1 MRVPFTEGLVIK
13 CQNRM
18 LKNRVTASWS
28 KNSQKYFA
36 KGMELE
42 ASDAAKNKKNI
53 GFDTTEPWIF
63 SKGLC
68 HVESSLRFL
77 KS

>member
-13 CQNRM
+13 CHNRM

-42 ASDAAKNKKNI
+42 ASDAAKKQKKILGSTQPNP
-53 GFDTTEPWIF
+53 GFF
-63 SKGLC
+63 QKA
-68 HVESSLRFL
+68 FAML
-77 KS
+77 KVHCDS

>member
-42 ASDAAKNKKNI
+42 ASDAAKNKKKYWVRHNRTLD
-53 GFDTTEPWIF
+53 FFKRP
-63 SKGLC
+63 LPC
-68 HVESSLRFL
+68 
-77 KS
+77 